1 MKEPKEVLSVRL
13 DKITMKRLKDLSEKY
28 RKSMRETIEHL
39 INKEYVD
46 TDVLCIN
53 SGNGFIRGRTYPVI
67 SENNGITIV
76 NEDDEE
82 LLFFDYV
89 TNHETSVLANEDE
102 ENIIAEFIRLHNYM

>member
-1 MKEPKEVLSVRL
+1 MKEPKEVLSVRV

-28 RKSMRETIEHL
+28 RKSMRETIEDF
-39 INKEYVD
+39 ITKEYVD
-46 TDVLCIN
+46 INVLCIN

-82 LLFFDYV
+82 LLFYEYV
-89 TNHETSVLANEDE
+89 TNYKMSILANEDE
-102 ENIIAEFIRLHNYM
+102 ENIIAKFIRLYNYM